1 MPEMKTEAPPDE
13 SVTYSSGTH
22 DGPPDLRI
30 VHYNDVYH
38 VDPSSSEPVGGVARF
53 MSLIKHYEEDEKF
66 KGQPSLVTLFS
77 GDAFNPSL
85 ESSVTKGDHMVP
97 LLNSI
102 GTDAAALGNHDLDFG
117 VRQFKHLSSKCK
129 FPWLI
134 ANVLDPALG
143 DSVPIGNCKKTH
155 IITSSNGINIGLI
168 GLGER
173 EWLATINSLPPDLI
187 YKSATQTAKE
197 LVPQLRAEGAE
208 IVIAITH
215 MREPNDNKL
224 AEQTDGLIDIILG
237 GHDHYY
243 SQSFI
248 KGTHVLRS
256 GTDFKQLS
264 YVEARRRTDNSGRW
278 DIDIIR
284 RDATSAIP
292 PHKPTVELVEKLT
305 ASLKTTLQKP
315 IGYTA
320 APLDARFRTV
330 RLRESNIA
338 NWVCDIMR
346 HYYSGDCCMMASGTV
361 RGDQVYPPGP
371 ILLKDIMNCFPFE
384 DPVVVI
390 KVTGQA
396 IWDALENGLSQ
407 YPALEGRF
415 PQVSNI
421 TFKFDGRKPTGS
433 RIVAAT
439 IGGGPID
446 MARKYVLVTRG
457 YMARGKDGYD
467 SLLIEEEGGKA
478 EEIVSEEN
486 GILISMMLRQYF
498 MSLRVMG
505 QWKYWGN
512 NMGRH
517 WDHVTSKVNANHTHH
532 DPTPSPSPVSPTMR
546 TNAPGWDN
554 WTAQKIR
561 ERKTLAVPV
570 DESDNDD
577 DSNKDHSA
585 HHKYV
590 GEIER
595 IDKEMQIMRRVF
607 AKWARIAKVESRLGE
622 ELKEGEFEVDWTTAI
637 APKVEGRIICVG
649 GEQK

>member
-1 MPEMKTEAPPDE
+1 MPDKKTEVPPNE
-13 SVTYSSGTH
+13 SITYSSGSH
-22 DGPPDLRI
+22 DRPPDIRI

-38 VDPSSSEPVGGVARF
+38 VDQSSSEPVGGASRF
-53 MSLIKHYEEDEKF
+53 MTLIKHYEEDTKS
-66 KGQPSLVTLFS
+66 KGQPKLVTLFS

-97 LLNSI
+97 LLNNI

-117 VRQFKHLSSKCK
+117 VRQFRHLSSKCK

-155 IITSSNGINIGLI
+155 LITTSNGIKIGLI

-197 LVPQLRAEGAE
+197 LVPQLRAEGAD
-208 IVIAITH
+208 IVIALTH

-224 AEQTDGLIDIILG
+224 AEQTDGIIDIILG

-243 SQSFI
+243 SHSVI

-264 YVEARRRTDNSGRW
+264 YLEARRKTDNSGRW
-278 DIDIIR
+278 DIDITR
-284 RDATSAIP
+284 RDTTSAIP
-292 PHKPTVELVEKLT
+292 EHGPTTELVEKLT
-305 ASLKTTLQKP
+305 ASLKATLQKP
-315 IGYTA
+315 VGYTA

-346 HYYSGDCCMMASGTV
+346 HYYSGDCSIMASGTV

-371 ILLKDIMNCFPFE
+371 VLLKDIMNCFPFE

-421 TFKFDGRKPTGS
+421 TFKFDGQKPSGS
-433 RIVAAT
+433 RIVSAT
-439 IGGGPID
+439 IGGEPID
-446 MARKYVLVTRG
+446 MTRKYVLVTRG

-512 NMGRH
+512 SMGRH
-517 WDHVTSKVNANHTHH
+517 WNHVTSKVNESHTHH
-532 DPTPSPSPVSPTMR
+532 DPTTSPASPSTPAEAS
-546 TNAPGWDN
+546 GWDN
-554 WTAQKIR
+554 WTPQKIR
-561 ERKTLAVPV
+561 ERKSSIVRA
-570 DESDNDD
+570 DESDDEDNEKSYD
-577 DSNKDHSA
+577 K
-585 HHKYV
+585 KQEPIP
-590 GEIER
+590 EIEA

-607 AKWARIAKVESRLGE
+607 AKWARIAHVESGLGE
-622 ELKEGEFEVDWTTAI
+622 ELKDGEFEVDWTRAI
-637 APKVEGRIICVG
+637 APRIEGRIICVG